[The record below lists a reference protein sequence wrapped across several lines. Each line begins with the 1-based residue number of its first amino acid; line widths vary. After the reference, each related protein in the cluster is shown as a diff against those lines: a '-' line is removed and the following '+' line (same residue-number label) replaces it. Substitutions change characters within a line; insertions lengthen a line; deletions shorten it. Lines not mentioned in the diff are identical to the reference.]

1 MVKKN
6 AQLKAFNSVMSIVL
20 STFNMASVIT
30 TILTGGDICAED
42 LATVSFQVTY
52 S

>member
-6 AQLKAFNSVMSIVL
+6 AKLKNFNNVISIVL
-20 STFNMASVIT
+20 STFNVASLIT

-42 LATVSFQVTY
+42 LATVSFQVTH